1 MFSFLWTEQ
10 RPKSLSSGRTSVVHF
25 VGLPALTTEEEE
37 EDERKG
43 ARGEE
48 EGLNHMLWGGIL
60 LTANLFC
67 AEVDVTAKKGPKSG
81 QNDGAREEL
90 ALSN

>member
-37 EDERKG
+37 DERKG
-43 ARGEE
+43 ARGE
-48 EGLNHMLWGGIL
+48 GRGSKSHAMGRNSAHCKP
-60 LTANLFC
+60 FC

>member
-1 MFSFLWTEQ
+1 MKEREQ
-10 RPKSLSSGRTSVVHF
+10 
-25 VGLPALTTEEEE
+25 EE
-37 EDERKG
+37 R
-43 ARGEE
+43 E